1 MLLEFAVSGCPIFRA
16 KTRLSSGKLK
26 SNGKR
31 SIHYCADQKTIE
43 DFFSNNCFC
52 QSAQSL
58 RNSCKHVCRNLTH
71 IKKDRGNLMYWWD
84 NQFFLSRQNDIPS
97 HQNVLLQRFEE
108 RIKLLSPESKAN
120 SFCKEAGSIHVIEV
134 GQYFMTER
142 HRCFY
147 TFRAVKCHENTL
159 PRDDGST
166 QPRGTIQG
174 DIKIGPVLEVT
185 TSYLYGMHRIE
196 IRIWFLKRENSHS
209 WVRISHGS
217 KKFVIDLNYS
227 NTNSCRSAWRTSVT
241 IDCEGICSQIKGGKQ
256 NHKDRE
262 LVDVPSIIPMNERKS
277 IDIEPGEFSF
287 FAYEISKKVINLFR
301 HTPTVQRE
309 ENGAV
314 QFWKIRII
322 FRIKFHKFRLGL
334 MVVRKYACQQEEE
347 RKRDI
352 NCTDASGTIDYFRA
366 FQGHS
371 GRNFIDPSLQDNVII
386 QSGFF
391 QHSYH
396 IRCVLNLHS
405 INNNG
410 QYSFCPLIPETKVI
424 NILQR
429 LTSLSH
435 VEHNTCTVFGRNIKT
450 RYFWVDINLAI
461 QKRLTFYQ
469 TRSNAIILQRTLPA

>member
-1 MLLEFAVSGCPIFRA
+1 
-16 KTRLSSGKLK
+16 
-26 SNGKR
+26 
-31 SIHYCADQKTIE
+31 
-43 DFFSNNCFC
+43 
-52 QSAQSL
+52 
-58 RNSCKHVCRNLTH
+58 
-71 IKKDRGNLMYWWD
+71 
-84 NQFFLSRQNDIPS
+84 
-97 HQNVLLQRFEE
+97 
-108 RIKLLSPESKAN
+108 
-120 SFCKEAGSIHVIEV
+120 
-134 GQYFMTER
+134 
-142 HRCFY
+142 
-147 TFRAVKCHENTL
+147 
-159 PRDDGST
+159 
-166 QPRGTIQG
+166 
-174 DIKIGPVLEVT
+174 
-185 TSYLYGMHRIE
+185 
-196 IRIWFLKRENSHS
+196 
-209 WVRISHGS
+209 
-217 KKFVIDLNYS
+217 
-227 NTNSCRSAWRTSVT
+227 
-241 IDCEGICSQIKGGKQ
+241 
-256 NHKDRE
+256 
-262 LVDVPSIIPMNERKS
+262 MNERKS

-410 QYSFCPLIPETKVI
+410 QYSFLPIDP
-424 NILQR
+424 
-429 LTSLSH
+429 
-435 VEHNTCTVFGRNIKT
+435 RNKGHQYLATIDFIKS
-450 RYFWVDINLAI
+450 RRAQYLHSVWKKHQDAVFWVDINLAI
-461 QKRLTFYQ
+461 KRDWHSIKLDRMQSFFKEHFQLNVFQKLWDWRLEKFYMRNHTCLLDHHQ
-469 TRSNAIILQRTLPA
+469 RSHYDTITIGPEGKFNWVLQLINSQKVRLFDSLEEKFNMKRFSQPTQPIPKPIRNRSRQPEDTQSVIVVKGETSRSHEIDEKVFHEKLCASDGSGQLEITLSVIEARNLSENTRVVQIHDGSRQPWWV